1 LTPLDFFLW
10 GFLKEVVYITPSA
23 TIEEL
28 KNKIVD
34 ACASI
39 PREMLLKVTHH
50 EVLKRMEMCLKV
62 NGQNFEH
69 LLKYK

>member
-1 LTPLDFFLW
+1 MTPLDFFLW
-10 GFLKEVVYITPSA
+10 GFLKEVDYITQSF

-28 KNKIVD
+28 QKKIVD

-39 PREMLLKVTHH
+39 PREMLLKVTKH
-50 EVLKRMEMCLKV
+50 EVLKRMEMCLEV

-69 LLKYK
+69 LLK

>member
-39 PREMLLKVTHH
+39 PREMLLKVTNH